1 MVAVRK
7 VMKTYTFPVTS
18 KNRPYDLI
26 LLDLDMPILNGF
38 DACRKI
44 INLERP
50 EFDTQ
55 HERNF
60 T

>member
-38 DACRKI
+38 DACMKI
-44 INLERP
+44 INLERS
-50 EFDTQ
+50 
-55 HERNF
+55 
-60 T
+60 